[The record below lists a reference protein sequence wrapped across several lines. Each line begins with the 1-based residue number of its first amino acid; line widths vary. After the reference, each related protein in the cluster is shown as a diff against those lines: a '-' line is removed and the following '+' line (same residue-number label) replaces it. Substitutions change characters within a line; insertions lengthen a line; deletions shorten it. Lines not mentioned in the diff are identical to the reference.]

1 MINKNK
7 VNEILNH
14 KGDKKSHTGINE
26 DTERIEYETEIQ
38 KAGKC
43 SLTVIICK
51 EELSARYNA
60 LREGIADMLICE
72 NIRYINSVNHLDN
85 VERIILDAESFEDK
99 KEIAFLLNVF
109 RLLHR
114 HCEMIVAADPTQITE
129 LKRVISNSE
138 DIYALDNSNVNTES
152 LKHAVKLSDLND
164 YRQKKKW
171 HIRKYIKFMITVFLI
186 TAIISGICLAAYIFF
201 NQKESDIKL
210 YNQNMN
216 VQLDMGE
223 NTILPINTVYSDEKG
238 NHVIIEEISNDKNKE
253 TVISLFDSKL
263 DYIVSD
269 LKNDECPNQKCSR
282 HYELTFSDKET
293 DYYILQIEN
302 GTSVKNVEI
311 DARYFK

>member
-26 DTERIEYETEIQ
+26 NTERIEYETEIQ

-51 EELSARYNA
+51 EELSIRYNA
-60 LREGIADMLICE
+60 LREGIPDMLICE
-72 NIRYINSVNHLDN
+72 NIRYINSVNHLDY
-85 VERIILDAESFEDK
+85 VERIILDTESFEDT
-99 KEIAFLLNVF
+99 KEIVFLLNVF

-114 HCEMIVAADPTQITE
+114 HCEMIIAADPSQITE

-138 DIYALDNSNVNTES
+138 DIYVLDNSKVNTES
-152 LKHAVKLSDLND
+152 LKRVVKLSELND
-164 YRQKKKW
+164 YRPKKKLN
-171 HIRKYIKFMITVFLI
+171 IRKYIKIMTIVFLI
-186 TAIISGICLAAYIFF
+186 TAIISGICLAAYMFF

-223 NTILPINTVYSDEKG
+223 ITILPINTVYSDEKG
-238 NHVIIEEISNDKNKE
+238 NHVIIEEILNDQKE
-253 TVISLFDSKL
+253 EIIISLYDSKR
-263 DYIVSD
+263 DYIVTD
-269 LKNDECPNQKCSR
+269 LKKDDCPNQKCSR

-302 GTSVKNVEI
+302 GNSVKNIEI

>member
-14 KGDKKSHTGINE
+14 KDEKTSHISMHEN
-26 DTERIEYETEIQ
+26 TERIEYETEIQ

-51 EELSARYNA
+51 EELSVRYNA
-60 LREGIADMLICE
+60 LLEGIADTLICE

-114 HCEMIVAADPTQITE
+114 HCEIIVAVDPSQVTE
-129 LKRVISNSE
+129 LKRVISSSE
-138 DIYALDNSNVNTES
+138 DIYVLDNGNVNTES
-152 LKHAVKLSDLND
+152 LKHVVKLYELNV
-164 YRQKKKW
+164 YKQKKKW
-171 HIRKYIKFMITVFLI
+171 TIRKYIKITATVFLI
-186 TAIISGICLAAYIFF
+186 TAIVGGICLSAYIFF
-201 NQKESDIKL
+201 NQEESDIRL
-210 YNQNMN
+210 YNHNMN

-223 NTILPINTVYSDEKG
+223 VTILPINTVYTDEKG
-238 NHVIIEEISNDKNKE
+238 NHIIIEEISNDKNKE
-253 TVISLFDSKL
+253 TIISLFDTKH
-263 DYIVSD
+263 DYVVSD
-269 LKNDECPNQKCSR
+269 LKNDECPNQKCNR
-282 HYELTFSDKET
+282 HYELTFSDKDT

-302 GTSVKNVEI
+302 GNSVKNVEI
-311 DARYFK
+311 DVRYFK

>member
-1 MINKNK
+1 MYEN
-7 VNEILNH
+7 
-14 KGDKKSHTGINE
+14 
-26 DTERIEYETEIQ
+26 TERIEYETEIQ

-51 EELSARYNA
+51 EELSVRYNA
-60 LREGIADMLICE
+60 LREGIADTLICE

-114 HCEMIVAADPTQITE
+114 HCEMIVAADPSQITE

-138 DIYALDNSNVNTES
+138 DIYVLDNSNVNTEL
-152 LKHAVKLSDLND
+152 LKHVVKLSELNV
-164 YRQKKKW
+164 YKKKKKW
-171 HIRKYIKFMITVFLI
+171 NIRKYIKITATVFLI
-186 TAIISGICLAAYIFF
+186 IAIVGGICLSAYIFF
-201 NQKESDIKL
+201 NQKESDIRL
-210 YNQNMN
+210 YNKNMN

-238 NHVIIEEISNDKNKE
+238 NHVIIEEISNDENKE
-253 TVISLFDSKL
+253 TVISLFDSKH

-269 LKNDECPNQKCSR
+269 LKNNECPNQKCSR
-282 HYELTFSDKET
+282 HYELTFSNQQT

-302 GTSVKNVEI
+302 GNSVKNVEI

>member
-26 DTERIEYETEIQ
+26 NTERIEYETEIQ

-51 EELSARYNA
+51 AELSVRYNT

-114 HCEMIVAADPTQITE
+114 HCEMIIAADPSQVTE

-138 DIYALDNSNVNTES
+138 DIYVLDNGNVNTES
-152 LKHAVKLSDLND
+152 LKHVVKLSELNV
-164 YRQKKKW
+164 YKQKKKW
-171 HIRKYIKFMITVFLI
+171 NIKKYIKITAMVFLTI
-186 TAIISGICLAAYIFF
+186 TIISSGCLAGYILI
-201 NQKESDIKL
+201 NHNKSDSKL

-223 NTILPINTVYSDEKG
+223 ITILPINTVYSDKKG
-238 NHVIIEEISNDKNKE
+238 NHVIIEEILNDPKE
-253 TVISLFDSKL
+253 ATIISLYDSKR
-263 DYIVSD
+263 DYIVTD
-269 LKNDECPNQKCSR
+269 LKKDDCPNQKCSR

-302 GTSVKNVEI
+302 GNSVKNVEI